1 MKDLQSYGKIS
12 KKLVIDT
19 PEVKQ
24 TNSLKRNYLLSLKG
38 KKLLKKKRQT
48 SHNKIWCGSTVIE
61 IYITK
66 TKQDIKSEAGAVLKC
81 LPVSLLA

>member
-38 KKLLKKKRQT
+38 KKLLKKKANE
-48 SHNKIWCGSTVIE
+48 S
-61 IYITK
+61 
-66 TKQDIKSEAGAVLKC
+66 
-81 LPVSLLA
+81 

>member
-24 TNSLKRNYLLSLKG
+24 TNFLKRNYLLSLKG
-38 KKLLKKKRQT
+38 KKLLKKKANE
-48 SHNKIWCGSTVIE
+48 S
-61 IYITK
+61 
-66 TKQDIKSEAGAVLKC
+66 
-81 LPVSLLA
+81 